1 MPQSDSTLQ
10 RRHLMT
16 LCHTDDCCPEIFY
29 VEANSVDACLEVT
42 DDFGN
47 HAFFGPDTLL
57 QAELKPM
64 TGGPQPD
71 LWILRDSFGNEV
83 YMQVGQYGVM
93 LNEANIALIKDVARQ
108 RQVFVRGL
116 VNQARARMRNLA
128 LA

>member
-1 MPQSDSTLQ
+1 MSQSESTSQ

-16 LCHTDDCCPEIFY
+16 LCHQDDCCPEIFY
-29 VEANSVDACLEVT
+29 LNGHPSDSCLELV

-64 TGGPQPD
+64 TGGPQLD